1 MPTPPGLRSPGLD
14 AMSSASRPPL
24 PTPSILPVLMAV
36 PYSPPAR
43 MSPTRWSRS
52 SKSLWFESRS
62 TCRKSEVPRLTENPR
77 FLIYHHCFRFLVP
90 RTFLMSDQRQLFGTD
105 GIRGIAGEF
114 PLTKQ
119 STYLIGRA
127 LGHDLLRNTPRPQ
140 AVIGQDTRES
150 SCWIAD
156 RVSEGLA
163 AVGVDVHSAGVI
175 TTPGVAYLARSRKM
189 AAGVVIS
196 ASHNPW
202 TDNGIKVFSGDGF
215 KLTDARELAIE
226 KEIFAQLENPASA
239 DDTALK
245 VPRPSLPG
253 EAELR
258 HAYIKSLAA
267 SVSSD
272 LSKLRVLVDCANGAA
287 TAEAPELFRT
297 LGIQATFT
305 CTSPNGKNINDGCGA
320 LHPEILAK
328 AVAESNGKFDLG
340 VTFDGDADR
349 ALFCDAA
356 GRVINGDAVL
366 LAAARD
372 MRAQGKLKADTVVS
386 TTMSNMGLEIALKTS
401 GVRMLR
407 ANVGDKYVL
416 EEMLKTGATLGGE
429 QSGHIIFRDED
440 STTGDGLLTALRLM
454 DIIVRAG
461 RPLAELVADLKV
473 FPQKIQNVRVRE
485 KVPFKQVPAIQSAIE
500 AAERELDGNG
510 RVVVRYSGTEALAR
524 VMVEADSKEKMES
537 VTAAIAEEI
546 QKA

>member
-1 MPTPPGLRSPGLD
+1 M
-14 AMSSASRPPL
+14 
-24 PTPSILPVLMAV
+24 
-36 PYSPPAR
+36 
-43 MSPTRWSRS
+43 
-52 SKSLWFESRS
+52 
-62 TCRKSEVPRLTENPR
+62 TE
-77 FLIYHHCFRFLVP
+77 
-90 RTFLMSDQRQLFGTD
+90 QRQLFGTD

-114 PLTKQ
+114 PLTRQ

-127 LGHDLLRNTPRPQ
+127 LGHDLLRTTPRPQ

-150 SCWIAD
+150 SRWIAD
-156 RVSEGLA
+156 RVAEGLG
-163 AVGVDVHSAGVI
+163 AVGVEVHSAGVI
-175 TTPGVAYLARSRKM
+175 TTPGVAYLARSRAM

-226 KEIFAQLENPASA
+226 KEIFAQLQNTSSA

-245 VPRPSLPG
+245 VPKPSLPG

-258 HAYIKSLAA
+258 HAYVHALAA
-267 SVSSD
+267 GVSSD

-287 TAEAPELFRT
+287 AAEAPELFRD
-297 LGIQATFT
+297 LKIQATFIHIT
-305 CTSPNGKNINDGCGA
+305 PNGRNINEGCGA
-320 LHPEILAK
+320 LHPETLGK
-328 AVAESNGKFDLG
+328 MVAESPGKFDLG

-356 GRVINGDAVL
+356 GRVVNGDGVL

-372 MRAQGKLKADTVVS
+372 LHVQGKLKADTVVS
-386 TTMSNMGLEIALKTS
+386 TTMSNMGLEIALKKS

-416 EEMLKTGATLGGE
+416 EEMLKIGATLGGE
-429 QSGHIIFRDED
+429 QSGHIIFRDAD

-454 DIIVRAG
+454 DIVVRSG
-461 RPLAELVADLKV
+461 QSLASLIADLKV
-473 FPQKIQNVRVRE
+473 FPQKIQNIRVRE
-485 KVPFKQVPAIQSAIE
+485 KVPFAQIPAIQAAIE
-500 AAERELDGNG
+500 GAERDLNGNG

-524 VMVEADSKEKMES
+524 VMVEAESEEKMRS
-537 VTAAIAEEI
+537 LTAGIAAEI
-546 QKA
+546 QKALGA